1 MKKILLVTLAI
12 SFIISLLVHALI
24 IADTGLKLKSGKTHE
39 NIQKPHNISEV
50 KFVKLTPSEPIISQ
64 KEAKPLKKEEPKP
77 KTEITKEK
85 AKIEEKNS
93 LVPKELKEAK
103 SFQEKI
109 LKESSK
115 LQEQTLE
122 NFLSQKDTIYNSEV
136 FNELKELYGK
146 EYDNFTTVQK
156 AYLEKNINNF
166 QIITQRVLNR
176 LGYPH
181 EAVRLKITGINI
193 VEFIFHP
200 NGDISD
206 LKIIQSSGYSI
217 LDNRTLELIQIAYK
231 EYPKPQTS
239 TILRFKV
246 FYRLY

>member
-1 MKKILLVTLAI
+1 MKKILAA
-12 SFIISLLVHALI
+12 FIISLLIHSFFI
-24 IADTGLKLKSGKTHE
+24 YSFNDIKNEEKKEQTE
-39 NIQKPHNISEV
+39 KPHNTSEV
-50 KFVKLTPSEPIISQ
+50 KFVKLTPSESITSQ
-64 KEAKPLKKEEPKP
+64 KETKTLEKEESKP
-77 KTEITKEK
+77 KKEITKEK
-85 AKIEEKNS
+85 VEI
-93 LVPKELKEAK
+93 KELKEAK

-206 LKIIQSSGYSI
+206 LRIIQSSGYSI

-231 EYPKPQTS
+231 EYPKPQTP
-239 TILRFKV
+239 TLLRFKV

>member
-1 MKKILLVTLAI
+1 MKKILFITLAI
-12 SFIISLLVHALI
+12 SFIVSLLVHALI
-24 IADTGLKLKSGKTHE
+24 IADIGLNIKSGKTHE
-39 NIQKPHNISEV
+39 NIQKPHNTSEV
-50 KFVKLTPSEPIISQ
+50 KFVKLTPSEPIASQ
-64 KEAKPLKKEEPKP
+64 KETKTLEKEESKP
-77 KTEITKEK
+77 KKEITKEK
-85 AKIEEKNS
+85 VET
-93 LVPKELKEAK
+93 KELKEAK

-146 EYDNFTTVQK
+146 EYDDFTTVQK

-166 QIITQRVLNR
+166 QIITQKVLNR

-206 LKIIQSSGYSI
+206 LRIIQSSGYSI

-231 EYPKPQTS
+231 EYPKPQTP
-239 TILRFKV
+239 TLLRFKV

>member
-1 MKKILLVTLAI
+1 MKKILAA
-12 SFIISLLVHALI
+12 FIISLLIHSFFI
-24 IADTGLKLKSGKTHE
+24 YSFNDIKNEEKKEQTE
-39 NIQKPHNISEV
+39 KPHNTSEV
-50 KFVKLTPSEPIISQ
+50 KFVKLTPSEPIASQ

-77 KTEITKEK
+77 KKEITKEK
-85 AKIEEKNS
+85 VET
-93 LVPKELKEAK
+93 KELKEAK

-122 NFLSQKDTIYNSEV
+122 NFLNQKDTIYNSEV

-206 LKIIQSSGYSI
+206 LRIIQSSGYSI

-231 EYPKPQTS
+231 EYPKPQTP
-239 TILRFKV
+239 TLLRFKV

>member
-1 MKKILLVTLAI
+1 MKKILAA
-12 SFIISLLVHALI
+12 FIISLLIHSFFI
-24 IADTGLKLKSGKTHE
+24 YSFNDTKNEEKKEQTE
-39 NIQKPHNISEV
+39 KPHNISEV
-50 KFVKLTPSEPIISQ
+50 KFVKLTPSEPIASQ
-64 KEAKPLKKEEPKP
+64 KGAKPLKKEEPKP
-77 KTEITKEK
+77 KKEITKEK
-85 AKIEEKNS
+85 VETKK
-93 LVPKELKEAK
+93 LKEAK

-206 LKIIQSSGYSI
+206 LRIIQSSGYSI

-231 EYPKPQTS
+231 EYPKPQTP
-239 TILRFKV
+239 TLLRFKV

>member
-1 MKKILLVTLAI
+1 MKKIIAA
-12 SFIISLLVHALI
+12 FIISLLIHSFFI
-24 IADTGLKLKSGKTHE
+24 YSFNDIKNEEKKEQTK
-39 NIQKPHNISEV
+39 KPHNTSEV
-50 KFVKLTPSEPIISQ
+50 KFVKLTPSEPIASQ

-77 KTEITKEK
+77 KKEITKEK
-85 AKIEEKNS
+85 VEI
-93 LVPKELKEAK
+93 KELKEAK

-122 NFLSQKDTIYNSEV
+122 NFLSQKDTIYNNEV

-206 LKIIQSSGYSI
+206 LRIIQSSGYSI

-231 EYPKPQTS
+231 EYPKPQTP
-239 TILRFKV
+239 TLLRFKV

>member
-1 MKKILLVTLAI
+1 MKKILAA
-12 SFIISLLVHALI
+12 FIISLLIHSFFI
-24 IADTGLKLKSGKTHE
+24 YSFNDIKNEEKKEQTK
-39 NIQKPHNISEV
+39 KPHNTSEV
-50 KFVKLTPSEPIISQ
+50 KFVKLTPSEPIASQ
-64 KEAKPLKKEEPKP
+64 KETKTLEKEESKP
-77 KTEITKEK
+77 KKEITKEK
-85 AKIEEKNS
+85 VET
-93 LVPKELKEAK
+93 KELKEAK
-103 SFQEKI
+103 TFQEKI

-146 EYDNFTTVQK
+146 EYDDFTTVQK

-206 LKIIQSSGYSI
+206 LRIIQSSGYSI

-231 EYPKPQTS
+231 EYPKPQTP
-239 TILRFKV
+239 TLLRFKV

>member
-1 MKKILLVTLAI
+1 MKKIIAA
-12 SFIISLLVHALI
+12 FIISLLIHSFFI
-24 IADTGLKLKSGKTHE
+24 YSFNDIKNEEKKEQTK
-39 NIQKPHNISEV
+39 KPHNTSEV
-50 KFVKLTPSEPIISQ
+50 KFVKLTPSEPIASQ

-77 KTEITKEK
+77 KKEITKEK
-85 AKIEEKNS
+85 VET
-93 LVPKELKEAK
+93 KELKEAK

-122 NFLSQKDTIYNSEV
+122 NFLSQKDTIYNNEV

-146 EYDNFTTVQK
+146 EYDDFTTVQK

-206 LKIIQSSGYSI
+206 LRIIQSSGYSI

-231 EYPKPQTS
+231 EYPKPQTP
-239 TILRFKV
+239 TLLRFKV

>member
-1 MKKILLVTLAI
+1 MKKILAA
-12 SFIISLLVHALI
+12 FIISLLIHSFFI
-24 IADTGLKLKSGKTHE
+24 YSFNDIKNEEKKEQTK
-39 NIQKPHNISEV
+39 KPHNTSEV
-50 KFVKLTPSEPIISQ
+50 KFVKLTPSEPIASQ

-77 KTEITKEK
+77 KKEITKEK
-85 AKIEEKNS
+85 VET
-93 LVPKELKEAK
+93 KELKEAK

-146 EYDNFTTVQK
+146 EYDDFTTVQK

-206 LKIIQSSGYSI
+206 LRIIQSSGYSI

-231 EYPKPQTS
+231 EYPKPQTP
-239 TILRFKV
+239 TLLRFKV

>member
-1 MKKILLVTLAI
+1 MKKIIAA
-12 SFIISLLVHALI
+12 FIISLLIHSFFI
-24 IADTGLKLKSGKTHE
+24 YSFNDIKNEEKKEQTK
-39 NIQKPHNISEV
+39 KPHNTSEV
-50 KFVKLTPSEPIISQ
+50 KFVKLTPSEPIASQ

-77 KTEITKEK
+77 KKEITKEK
-85 AKIEEKNS
+85 VEI
-93 LVPKELKEAK
+93 KELKEAK

-206 LKIIQSSGYSI
+206 LRIIQSSGYSI

-231 EYPKPQTS
+231 EYPKPQTP
-239 TILRFKV
+239 TLLRFKV

>member
-1 MKKILLVTLAI
+1 MKKILFITITI
-12 SFIISLLVHALI
+12 SFIVSLLVHALI
-24 IADTGLKLKSGKTHE
+24 IADIGLNIKSKTHE
-39 NIQKPHNISEV
+39 NIQKPHNTSEV
-50 KFVKLTPSEPIISQ
+50 KFVKLTPSEPIASQ

-77 KTEITKEK
+77 KKEITKEK
-85 AKIEEKNS
+85 VET
-93 LVPKELKEAK
+93 KELKEAK

-146 EYDNFTTVQK
+146 EYDDFTTVQK

-193 VEFIFHP
+193 IEFIFHP

-206 LKIIQSSGYSI
+206 LRIIQSSGYSI

-231 EYPKPQTS
+231 EYPKPQTP
-239 TILRFKV
+239 TLLRFKV

>member
-1 MKKILLVTLAI
+1 MKKILAA
-12 SFIISLLVHALI
+12 FIISLLIHSFFI
-24 IADTGLKLKSGKTHE
+24 YSFNDIKNEEKKEQTK
-39 NIQKPHNISEV
+39 KPHNTSEV
-50 KFVKLTPSEPIISQ
+50 KFVKLTPSEPIASQ
-64 KEAKPLKKEEPKP
+64 KEAKPLKKEEPKH
-77 KTEITKEK
+77 KKEITKEK
-85 AKIEEKNS
+85 VEI
-93 LVPKELKEAK
+93 KELKEAK

-146 EYDNFTTVQK
+146 EYDDFTTVQK

-206 LKIIQSSGYSI
+206 LRIIQSSGYSI

-231 EYPKPQTS
+231 EYPKPQTP
-239 TILRFKV
+239 TLLRFKV

>member
-1 MKKILLVTLAI
+1 MKKILAA
-12 SFIISLLVHALI
+12 FIISLLIHSFFI
-24 IADTGLKLKSGKTHE
+24 YSFNDIKNEEKKEQTE
-39 NIQKPHNISEV
+39 KPHNTSEV
-50 KFVKLTPSEPIISQ
+50 KFVKLTPSEPIASQ

-77 KTEITKEK
+77 KKEITKEK
-85 AKIEEKNS
+85 VET
-93 LVPKELKEAK
+93 KELKEAK
-103 SFQEKI
+103 TFQEKI

-146 EYDNFTTVQK
+146 EYDDFTTVQK

-206 LKIIQSSGYSI
+206 LRIIQSSGYSI

-231 EYPKPQTS
+231 EYPKPQTP
-239 TILRFKV
+239 TLLRFKV

>member
-1 MKKILLVTLAI
+1 MKKIIAA
-12 SFIISLLVHALI
+12 FIISLLIHSFFI
-24 IADTGLKLKSGKTHE
+24 YSFNDIKNEEKKEQTK
-39 NIQKPHNISEV
+39 KPHNTSEV
-50 KFVKLTPSEPIISQ
+50 KFVKLTPSEPIASQ

-77 KTEITKEK
+77 KKEITKEK
-85 AKIEEKNS
+85 VEI
-93 LVPKELKEAK
+93 KELKEAK

-122 NFLSQKDTIYNSEV
+122 NFLSQKDTIYNNEV

-146 EYDNFTTVQK
+146 EYDDFTTVQK

-206 LKIIQSSGYSI
+206 LRIIQSSGYSI

-231 EYPKPQTS
+231 EYPKPQTP
-239 TILRFKV
+239 TLLRFKV

>member
-1 MKKILLVTLAI
+1 MKKILAA
-12 SFIISLLVHALI
+12 FIISLLIHSFFI
-24 IADTGLKLKSGKTHE
+24 YSFNDIKNEEKKEQTE
-39 NIQKPHNISEV
+39 KPHNTSEV
-50 KFVKLTPSEPIISQ
+50 KFVKLTPSEPIASQ
-64 KEAKPLKKEEPKP
+64 KEAKPLEKEESKP
-77 KTEITKEK
+77 KKEITKEK
-85 AKIEEKNS
+85 VEI
-93 LVPKELKEAK
+93 KELKEAK

-146 EYDNFTTVQK
+146 EYDDFTTVQK

-231 EYPKPQTS
+231 EYPKPQTP
-239 TILRFKV
+239 TLLRFKV

>member
-1 MKKILLVTLAI
+1 MKKILAA
-12 SFIISLLVHALI
+12 FIISLLIHSFFI
-24 IADTGLKLKSGKTHE
+24 YSFNDIKNEEKKEQTK
-39 NIQKPHNISEV
+39 KPHNISEV
-50 KFVKLTPSEPIISQ
+50 KFVKLTPSEPIASQ

-77 KTEITKEK
+77 KKEITKEK
-85 AKIEEKNS
+85 VET
-93 LVPKELKEAK
+93 KELKEAK

-146 EYDNFTTVQK
+146 EYDDFTTVQK

-206 LKIIQSSGYSI
+206 LRIIQSSGYSI

-231 EYPKPQTS
+231 EYPKPQTP
-239 TILRFKV
+239 TLLRFKV

>member
-1 MKKILLVTLAI
+1 MKKILAA
-12 SFIISLLVHALI
+12 FIISLLIHSFFI
-24 IADTGLKLKSGKTHE
+24 YSFNDIKNEEKKEQTK
-39 NIQKPHNISEV
+39 KPHNTSEV
-50 KFVKLTPSEPIISQ
+50 KFVKLTPSEPIASQ

-77 KTEITKEK
+77 KKEITKEK
-85 AKIEEKNS
+85 VET
-93 LVPKELKEAK
+93 KELKEAK

-206 LKIIQSSGYSI
+206 LRIIQSSGYSI

-231 EYPKPQTS
+231 EYPKPQTP
-239 TILRFKV
+239 TLLRFKV

>member
-1 MKKILLVTLAI
+1 MKKILAA
-12 SFIISLLVHALI
+12 FIISLLIHSFFI
-24 IADTGLKLKSGKTHE
+24 YSFNDIKNEEKKEQTK
-39 NIQKPHNISEV
+39 KPHNTSEV
-50 KFVKLTPSEPIISQ
+50 KFVKLTPSEPIASQ

-77 KTEITKEK
+77 KKEITKEK
-85 AKIEEKNS
+85 VET
-93 LVPKELKEAK
+93 KELKEAK

-122 NFLSQKDTIYNSEV
+122 NFLSQKDTIYNNEV

-146 EYDNFTTVQK
+146 EYDDFTTVQK

-206 LKIIQSSGYSI
+206 LRIIQSSGYSI

-231 EYPKPQTS
+231 EYPKPQTP
-239 TILRFKV
+239 TLLRFKV

>member
-1 MKKILLVTLAI
+1 MKKILAA
-12 SFIISLLVHALI
+12 FIISLLIHSFFI
-24 IADTGLKLKSGKTHE
+24 YSFNDIKNEEKKEQTE
-39 NIQKPHNISEV
+39 KPHNTSEV
-50 KFVKLTPSEPIISQ
+50 KFVKLTPSEPIASQ

-77 KTEITKEK
+77 KKEVTKEK
-85 AKIEEKNS
+85 VET
-93 LVPKELKEAK
+93 KELKEAK

-146 EYDNFTTVQK
+146 EYDDFTTVQK

-206 LKIIQSSGYSI
+206 LRIIQSSGYSI

-231 EYPKPQTS
+231 EYPKPQTP
-239 TILRFKV
+239 TLLRFKV

>member
-1 MKKILLVTLAI
+1 MKKIIAA
-12 SFIISLLVHALI
+12 FIISLLIHSFFI
-24 IADTGLKLKSGKTHE
+24 YSFNDIKNEEKKEQTE
-39 NIQKPHNISEV
+39 KPHNTSEV
-50 KFVKLTPSEPIISQ
+50 KFVKLTPSEPIASQ

-77 KTEITKEK
+77 KKEITKEK
-85 AKIEEKNS
+85 VET
-93 LVPKELKEAK
+93 KELKEAK

-146 EYDNFTTVQK
+146 EYDDFTTVQK

-231 EYPKPQTS
+231 EYPKPQTP
-239 TILRFKV
+239 TLLRFKV

>member
-1 MKKILLVTLAI
+1 MKKIIAA
-12 SFIISLLVHALI
+12 FIISLLIHSFFI
-24 IADTGLKLKSGKTHE
+24 YSFNDIKNEEKKEQTK
-39 NIQKPHNISEV
+39 KPHNTSEV
-50 KFVKLTPSEPIISQ
+50 KFVKLTPSEPIASQ

-77 KTEITKEK
+77 KKEITKEK
-85 AKIEEKNS
+85 VET
-93 LVPKELKEAK
+93 KELKEAK

-206 LKIIQSSGYSI
+206 LRIIQSSGYSI

-231 EYPKPQTS
+231 EYPKPQTP
-239 TILRFKV
+239 TLLRFKV

>member
-1 MKKILLVTLAI
+1 MKKILAA
-12 SFIISLLVHALI
+12 FIISLLIHSFFI
-24 IADTGLKLKSGKTHE
+24 YSFNDIKNEEKKEQTE
-39 NIQKPHNISEV
+39 KPHNTSEV
-50 KFVKLTPSEPIISQ
+50 KFVKLTPSEPIASQ

-77 KTEITKEK
+77 KKEITKEK
-85 AKIEEKNS
+85 VET
-93 LVPKELKEAK
+93 KELKEAK

-146 EYDNFTTVQK
+146 EYDDFTTVQK

-206 LKIIQSSGYSI
+206 LRIIQSSGYSI

-231 EYPKPQTS
+231 EYPKPQTP
-239 TILRFKV
+239 TLLRFKV

>member
-1 MKKILLVTLAI
+1 MKKILAA
-12 SFIISLLVHALI
+12 FIISLLIHSFFI
-24 IADTGLKLKSGKTHE
+24 YSFNDIKNEEKKEQTK
-39 NIQKPHNISEV
+39 KPHNTSEV
-50 KFVKLTPSEPIISQ
+50 KFVKLTPSEPIASQ

-77 KTEITKEK
+77 KKEITKEK
-85 AKIEEKNS
+85 VEI
-93 LVPKELKEAK
+93 KELKEAK

-122 NFLSQKDTIYNSEV
+122 NFLSQKDTIYNNEV

-231 EYPKPQTS
+231 EYPKPQTP
-239 TILRFKV
+239 TLLRFKV

>member
-1 MKKILLVTLAI
+1 MKKIIAA
-12 SFIISLLVHALI
+12 FIISLLIHSFFI
-24 IADTGLKLKSGKTHE
+24 YSFNDIKNEEKKEQTK
-39 NIQKPHNISEV
+39 KPHNTSEV
-50 KFVKLTPSEPIISQ
+50 KFVKLTPSEPIASQ

-77 KTEITKEK
+77 KKEITKEK
-85 AKIEEKNS
+85 VEI
-93 LVPKELKEAK
+93 KELKEAK

-231 EYPKPQTS
+231 EYPKPQTP
-239 TILRFKV
+239 TLLRFKV

>member
-1 MKKILLVTLAI
+1 MKKILAA
-12 SFIISLLVHALI
+12 FIISLLIHSFFI
-24 IADTGLKLKSGKTHE
+24 YRFNDIKNEEKKEQTK
-39 NIQKPHNISEV
+39 KPHNTSEV
-50 KFVKLTPSEPIISQ
+50 KFVKLTPSEPIASQ

-77 KTEITKEK
+77 KKEITKEK
-85 AKIEEKNS
+85 VEI
-93 LVPKELKEAK
+93 KELKEAK

-146 EYDNFTTVQK
+146 EYDDFTTVQK

-206 LKIIQSSGYSI
+206 LRIIQSSGYSI

-231 EYPKPQTS
+231 EYPKPQTP
-239 TILRFKV
+239 TLLRFKV

>member
-1 MKKILLVTLAI
+1 MKKILAA
-12 SFIISLLVHALI
+12 FIISLLIHSFFI
-24 IADTGLKLKSGKTHE
+24 YSFNDIKNEEKKEQTE
-39 NIQKPHNISEV
+39 KPHNTSEV
-50 KFVKLTPSEPIISQ
+50 KFVKLTPSEPIASQ

-77 KTEITKEK
+77 KKEITKEK
-85 AKIEEKNS
+85 VET
-93 LVPKELKEAK
+93 KELKEAK

-206 LKIIQSSGYSI
+206 LRIIQSSGYSI

-231 EYPKPQTS
+231 EYPKPQTP
-239 TILRFKV
+239 TLLRFKV

>member
-1 MKKILLVTLAI
+1 MKRIYIAFLISILIHL
-12 SFIISLLVHALI
+12 SFFIILNYS
-24 IADTGLKLKSGKTHE
+24 KLFEKKE
-39 NIQKPHNISEV
+39 VKDNQKPHSTSEI
-50 KFVKLTPSEPIISQ
+50 KFVKLAPKESFEESKQTPKIEPIPNPI
-64 KEAKPLKKEEPKP
+64 KEKKEETIIKPKP
-77 KTEITKEK
+77 KEQKEK
-85 AKIEEKNS
+85 EFKKD
-93 LVPKELKEAK
+93 LQEAK

-206 LKIIQSSGYSI
+206 LRIIQSSGYSI

-231 EYPKPQTS
+231 EYPKPQTP
-239 TILRFKV
+239 TLLRFKV

>member
-1 MKKILLVTLAI
+1 MKKLLLTFILTLLI
-12 SFIISLLVHALI
+12 HILFIVDIGVR
-24 IADTGLKLKSGKTHE
+24 DKSSEEKVE
-39 NIQKPHNISEV
+39 NIPKPNSTSEV
-50 KFVKLTPSEPIISQ
+50 KFVKLTPSEPIASQ
-64 KEAKPLKKEEPKP
+64 KEAKPLKKEEPKL
-77 KTEITKEK
+77 KKEITKEK
-85 AKIEEKNS
+85 VEI
-93 LVPKELKEAK
+93 KELKEAK

-206 LKIIQSSGYSI
+206 LRIIQSSGYSI

-231 EYPKPQTS
+231 EYPKPQTP
-239 TILRFKV
+239 TLLRFKV

>member
-1 MKKILLVTLAI
+1 MKKILAA
-12 SFIISLLVHALI
+12 FIISLLIHSFFI
-24 IADTGLKLKSGKTHE
+24 YSFNDIKNEEKKEQTE
-39 NIQKPHNISEV
+39 KPHNTSEV
-50 KFVKLTPSEPIISQ
+50 KFVKLTPSEPIASQ

-77 KTEITKEK
+77 KKEVIKEK
-85 AKIEEKNS
+85 VET
-93 LVPKELKEAK
+93 KELKEAK

-146 EYDNFTTVQK
+146 EYDDFTTVQK

-206 LKIIQSSGYSI
+206 LRIIQSSGYSI

-231 EYPKPQTS
+231 EYPKPQTP
-239 TILRFKV
+239 TLLRFKV

>member
-1 MKKILLVTLAI
+1 MKKILAA
-12 SFIISLLVHALI
+12 FIISLLIHSFFI
-24 IADTGLKLKSGKTHE
+24 YSFNDIKNEEKKEQTE
-39 NIQKPHNISEV
+39 KPHNTSEV
-50 KFVKLTPSEPIISQ
+50 KFVKLTPSEPIASQ
-64 KEAKPLKKEEPKP
+64 KEAKALKKEEPKP
-77 KTEITKEK
+77 KKEITKEK
-85 AKIEEKNS
+85 AET
-93 LVPKELKEAK
+93 KELKEAK

-206 LKIIQSSGYSI
+206 LRIIQSSGYSI

-231 EYPKPQTS
+231 EYPKPQTP
-239 TILRFKV
+239 TLLRFKV

>member
-1 MKKILLVTLAI
+1 MKKILAA
-12 SFIISLLVHALI
+12 FIISLLIHSFFI
-24 IADTGLKLKSGKTHE
+24 YSFNDIKNEEKKEQTE
-39 NIQKPHNISEV
+39 KPHNTSEV
-50 KFVKLTPSEPIISQ
+50 KFVKLTPSEPIASQ

-77 KTEITKEK
+77 KKEITKEK
-85 AKIEEKNS
+85 VEI
-93 LVPKELKEAK
+93 KELKEAK

-146 EYDNFTTVQK
+146 EYDDFTTVQK

-206 LKIIQSSGYSI
+206 LRIIQSSGYSI

-231 EYPKPQTS
+231 EYPKPQTP
-239 TILRFKV
+239 TLLRFKV

>member
-1 MKKILLVTLAI
+1 MKKILAA
-12 SFIISLLVHALI
+12 FIISLLIHSFFI
-24 IADTGLKLKSGKTHE
+24 YSFNDIKNEEKKEQTK
-39 NIQKPHNISEV
+39 KPHNTSEV
-50 KFVKLTPSEPIISQ
+50 KFVKLTPSEPIASQ
-64 KEAKPLKKEEPKP
+64 KEAKPLKKEKPKP
-77 KTEITKEK
+77 KKEITKEK
-85 AKIEEKNS
+85 VEI
-93 LVPKELKEAK
+93 KELKEAK

-146 EYDNFTTVQK
+146 EYDDFTTVQK

-206 LKIIQSSGYSI
+206 LRIIQSSGYSI

-231 EYPKPQTS
+231 EYPKPQTP
-239 TILRFKV
+239 TLLRFKV

>member
-1 MKKILLVTLAI
+1 MKKILAA
-12 SFIISLLVHALI
+12 FIISLLIHSFFI
-24 IADTGLKLKSGKTHE
+24 YSFNDIKNEEKKEQTE
-39 NIQKPHNISEV
+39 KPHNTSEV
-50 KFVKLTPSEPIISQ
+50 KFVKLTPSEPIASQ

-77 KTEITKEK
+77 KKEITKEK
-85 AKIEEKNS
+85 VET
-93 LVPKELKEAK
+93 KELKEAK

-122 NFLSQKDTIYNSEV
+122 NFLSQKDTIYNNEV

-146 EYDNFTTVQK
+146 EYDDFTTVQK

-206 LKIIQSSGYSI
+206 LRIIQSSGYSI

-231 EYPKPQTS
+231 EYPKPQTP
-239 TILRFKV
+239 TLLRFKV

>member
-1 MKKILLVTLAI
+1 MKKILAA
-12 SFIISLLVHALI
+12 FIISLLIHSFFI
-24 IADTGLKLKSGKTHE
+24 YSFNDIKNEEKKEQTE
-39 NIQKPHNISEV
+39 KPHNTSEV
-50 KFVKLTPSEPIISQ
+50 KFVKLTPSEPIASQ

-77 KTEITKEK
+77 KKEITKEK
-85 AKIEEKNS
+85 VET
-93 LVPKELKEAK
+93 KELKEAK

-146 EYDNFTTVQK
+146 EYDDFTTVQK

-231 EYPKPQTS
+231 EYPKPQTP
-239 TILRFKV
+239 TLLRFKV

>member
-1 MKKILLVTLAI
+1 MKKILAA
-12 SFIISLLVHALI
+12 FIISLLIHSFFI
-24 IADTGLKLKSGKTHE
+24 YSFNDIKNEEKKEQTE
-39 NIQKPHNISEV
+39 KPHNTSEV
-50 KFVKLTPSEPIISQ
+50 KFVKLTPSEPIASQ
-64 KEAKPLKKEEPKP
+64 KGAKPLKKEEPKP
-77 KTEITKEK
+77 KKEITKEK
-85 AKIEEKNS
+85 VET
-93 LVPKELKEAK
+93 KELKEAK

-146 EYDNFTTVQK
+146 EYDDFTTVQK

-206 LKIIQSSGYSI
+206 LRIIQSSGYSI

-231 EYPKPQTS
+231 EYPKPQTP
-239 TILRFKV
+239 TLLRFKV

>member
-1 MKKILLVTLAI
+1 MKKLLLAFILTLLI
-12 SFIISLLVHALI
+12 HILFIVDIGVR
-24 IADTGLKLKSGKTHE
+24 DKSSEEKVE
-39 NIQKPHNISEV
+39 NIPKPNSTSEV
-50 KFVKLTPSEPIISQ
+50 KFVKLAPLEPVIKQ
-64 KEAKPLKKEEPKP
+64 KKDMSKP
-77 KTEITKEK
+77 ITKQEPTVNK
-85 AKIEEKNS
+85 QKKDIR
-93 LVPKELKEAK
+93 KELKEAK

-200 NGDISD
+200 TGDISD
-206 LKIIQSSGYSI
+206 LRIIQSSGYSI

-231 EYPKPQTS
+231 EYPKPQTP
-239 TILRFKV
+239 TLLRFKV

>member
-1 MKKILLVTLAI
+1 MKKILAA
-12 SFIISLLVHALI
+12 FIISLLIHSFFI
-24 IADTGLKLKSGKTHE
+24 YSFN
-39 NIQKPHNISEV
+39 NIKNEEKKEQTKKPHNTSEV
-50 KFVKLTPSEPIISQ
+50 KFVKLTPSEPIASQ

-77 KTEITKEK
+77 KKEITKEK
-85 AKIEEKNS
+85 VEI
-93 LVPKELKEAK
+93 KELKEAK

-146 EYDNFTTVQK
+146 EYDDFTTVQK

-206 LKIIQSSGYSI
+206 LRIIQSSGYSI

-231 EYPKPQTS
+231 EYPKPQTP
-239 TILRFKV
+239 TLLRFKV

>member
-1 MKKILLVTLAI
+1 MKKILAA
-12 SFIISLLVHALI
+12 FIISLLIHSFFI
-24 IADTGLKLKSGKTHE
+24 YSFNDIKNEEKKEQTE
-39 NIQKPHNISEV
+39 KPHNTSEV
-50 KFVKLTPSEPIISQ
+50 KFVKLTPSEPIASQ

-77 KTEITKEK
+77 KKEITEEK
-85 AKIEEKNS
+85 AET
-93 LVPKELKEAK
+93 KELKEAK

-146 EYDNFTTVQK
+146 EYDDFTTVQK

-206 LKIIQSSGYSI
+206 LRIIQSSGYSI

-231 EYPKPQTS
+231 EYPKPQTP
-239 TILRFKV
+239 TLLRFKV

>member
-1 MKKILLVTLAI
+1 MKKIIAA
-12 SFIISLLVHALI
+12 FIISLLIHSFFI
-24 IADTGLKLKSGKTHE
+24 YSFNDIKNEEKKEQTK
-39 NIQKPHNISEV
+39 KPHNTSEV
-50 KFVKLTPSEPIISQ
+50 KFVKLTPSEPIASQ

-77 KTEITKEK
+77 KKEITKEK
-85 AKIEEKNS
+85 VEI
-93 LVPKELKEAK
+93 KELKEAK

-146 EYDNFTTVQK
+146 EYDDFTTVQK

-231 EYPKPQTS
+231 EYPKPQTP
-239 TILRFKV
+239 TLLRFKV

>member
-1 MKKILLVTLAI
+1 MKKIIAA
-12 SFIISLLVHALI
+12 FIISLLIHSFFI
-24 IADTGLKLKSGKTHE
+24 YSFNDIKNEEKKEQTK
-39 NIQKPHNISEV
+39 KPHNTSEV
-50 KFVKLTPSEPIISQ
+50 KFVKLTPSEPIASQ

-77 KTEITKEK
+77 KKEITKEK
-85 AKIEEKNS
+85 VET
-93 LVPKELKEAK
+93 KELKEAK

-122 NFLSQKDTIYNSEV
+122 NFLSQKDTIYNNEV

-146 EYDNFTTVQK
+146 EYDDFTTVQK

-231 EYPKPQTS
+231 EYPKPQTP
-239 TILRFKV
+239 TLLRFKV

>member
-1 MKKILLVTLAI
+1 MKKILAA
-12 SFIISLLVHALI
+12 FIISLLIHSFFI
-24 IADTGLKLKSGKTHE
+24 YSFNDIKNEEKKEQTK
-39 NIQKPHNISEV
+39 KPHNTSEV
-50 KFVKLTPSEPIISQ
+50 KFVKLTPSEPIASQ

-77 KTEITKEK
+77 KKEITKEK
-85 AKIEEKNS
+85 VET
-93 LVPKELKEAK
+93 KELKEAK

-146 EYDNFTTVQK
+146 EYDDFTTVQK

-231 EYPKPQTS
+231 EYPKPQTP
-239 TILRFKV
+239 TLLRFKV